1 MESAFLVM
9 SFLPCK
15 HAFVIGLPGGNE
27 VIEDAGKLMG
37 DVLDG
42 LWSTMSG
49 ALRSVIIAQIGFVV
63 VKRLSGESKGSGGTI
78 IGFWVPASDAAAS
91 TEAIFAA

>member
-1 MESAFLVM
+1 MM
-9 SFLPCK
+9 SFLSGK
-15 HAFVIGLPGGNE
+15 HGFVIGLPGGNE
-27 VIEDAGKLMG
+27 VIEDSSELMR

-49 ALRSVIIAQIGFVV
+49 ALGSVIIAEIGFVV
-63 VKRLSGESKGSGGTI
+63 VKGLSGESEGSGGTI
-78 IGFWVPASDAAAS
+78 VGFWVPASDAAAS